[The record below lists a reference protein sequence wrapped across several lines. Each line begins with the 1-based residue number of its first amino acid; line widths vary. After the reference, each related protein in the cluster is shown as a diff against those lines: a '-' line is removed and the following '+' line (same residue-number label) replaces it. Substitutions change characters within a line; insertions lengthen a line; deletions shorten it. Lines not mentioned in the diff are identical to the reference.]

1 MAKVI
6 NTLLLILSVAG
17 WIGAVVVAIAWSI

>member
-6 NTLLLILSVAG
+6 NTMLLILSVAG
-17 WIGAVVVAIAWSI
+17 WIGAVAVAIAWSI

>member
-1 MAKVI
+1 MTKVI
-6 NTLLLILSVAG
+6 NTMLLILSVAG

>member
-6 NTLLLILSVAG
+6 DKALVILSIAG
-17 WIGAVVVAIAWSI
+17 WIGAVAVAIAWSI

>member
-6 NTLLLILSVAG
+6 NALLLILSVAG

>member
-6 NTLLLILSVAG
+6 NTMLLILSVAG